1 VLSVVK
7 FLLESAI
14 MTTCAGGL
22 FFHKINC
29 NENHFLPYTI
39 VYAYYP
45 NQGGPMETIAIE
57 DTRIKIE
64 MDADLLETIYRQYYK
79 NVYNYIGFRINNHF
93 DAEEIAALVFERAM
107 MKWKSYNPAYP
118 IEAWLIGIAK
128 NAVTDYLRAKKRKT
142 FVALDN
148 IINLVSPH
156 RQPED
161 VAVANE
167 DNRELIVAMA
177 RLKDIERQI
186 LSMKFATD
194 LKHREIAEILGIN
207 ETSVG
212 VTVHRA
218 IKKLRKLMEGN
229 RL

>member
-1 VLSVVK
+1 
-7 FLLESAI
+7 
-14 MTTCAGGL
+14 
-22 FFHKINC
+22 
-29 NENHFLPYTI
+29 
-39 VYAYYP
+39 
-45 NQGGPMETIAIE
+45 METIAIK

-107 MKWKSYNPAYP
+107 TKWKSYNPAYP

-142 FVALDN
+142 FVALDG

-156 RQPED
+156 RQPEE

-177 RLKDIERQI
+177 RLKDTERQI